1 MGARAAGAGE
11 ESVEGMRKG
20 SVGGPAATKET
31 RDGLAQA
38 SSAGRSKAAV
48 DGSSVDYG
56 REKLAWAWTERR
68 QRAARTEAWAWAW
81 DGMRWGW
88 GVSR

>member
-1 MGARAAGAGE
+1 M
-11 ESVEGMRKG
+11 EGMRKG

-38 SSAGRSKAAV
+38 SSTGRSKAAV

-68 QRAARTEAWAWAW
+68 QRPARTEAW
-81 DGMRWGW
+81 GLRWV
-88 GVSR
+88 GVCQDREPASRGCL